1 MTEEARSQS
10 VPSLVSIF
18 LQVSEVPWYF
28 ELSPTKLEIAPLQNS
43 LPLLFFFT
51 GRMSDTSS
59 TPNSE
64 LEEQWQRWVDAALPD
79 DDSPPPLHADPARR
93 EIDSQRKYIDAL
105 EQLAVGGGAQ
115 DSVPPGTAL
124 MLRQQNKLLVTKC
137 AAAGPAPRR
146 ARRVA
151 QRAAGQ
157 RAVALRASQHAR
169 ARART
174 LRATAGGARKAER
187 SERLQAQNARL
198 RSQLRERDQQL
209 VSSCRRIA
217 ELEQLVVSL
226 RTVLRQSVRGIA
238 LAGLEPD
245 PPLLQGPAVNLA

>member
-1 MTEEARSQS
+1 M
-10 VPSLVSIF
+10 PSLVSIF

-64 LEEQWQRWVDAALPD
+64 LEEQWQRWVDATLPD

-137 AAAGPAPRR
+137 AALQGQLHAAHAASRSAQQVNAQWRSEHRNTREREREHYAQLQAALEKPNARSGCRR
-146 ARRVA
+146 RT
-151 QRAAGQ
+151 
-157 RAVALRASQHAR
+157 RASAR
-169 ARART
+169 SSES
-174 LRATAGGARKAER
+174 AT
-187 SERLQAQNARL
+187 S
-198 RSQLRERDQQL
+198 
-209 VSSCRRIA
+209 SSCRAADASQSSSNWSYRC
-217 ELEQLVVSL
+217 EQSF
-226 RTVLRQSVRGIA
+226 A
-238 LAGLEPD
+238 KACAGLRWR
-245 PPLLQGPAVNLA
+245 A

>member
-1 MTEEARSQS
+1 MPANDARRKKP
-10 VPSLVSIF
+10 PSDAA
-18 LQVSEVPWYF
+18 Y
-28 ELSPTKLEIAPLQNS
+28 KK
-43 LPLLFFFT
+43 
-51 GRMSDTSS
+51 SS
-59 TPNSE
+59 TARCTLAADQYLLNRCRRSSSTHVAKRNTSARTSVE
-64 LEEQWQRWVDAALPD
+64 SAKHVKNVSRTRWI
-79 DDSPPPLHADPARR
+79 SPPWQRR

-209 VSSCRRIA
+209 VSSGRRIA

>member
-115 DSVPPGTAL
+115 DSVPPGT
-124 MLRQQNKLLVTKC
+124 
-137 AAAGPAPRR
+137 
-146 ARRVA
+146 
-151 QRAAGQ
+151 
-157 RAVALRASQHAR
+157 
-169 ARART
+169 
-174 LRATAGGARKAER
+174 
-187 SERLQAQNARL
+187 
-198 RSQLRERDQQL
+198 
-209 VSSCRRIA
+209 I
-217 ELEQLVVSL
+217 
-226 RTVLRQSVRGIA
+226 
-238 LAGLEPD
+238 
-245 PPLLQGPAVNLA
+245 

>member
-1 MTEEARSQS
+1 
-10 VPSLVSIF
+10 
-18 LQVSEVPWYF
+18 
-28 ELSPTKLEIAPLQNS
+28 
-43 LPLLFFFT
+43 
-51 GRMSDTSS
+51 MSDTSS

-79 DDSPPPLHADPARR
+79 DDDGSPPPLHADPARR
-93 EIDSQRKYIDAL
+93 EIESQRKYI
-105 EQLAVGGGAQ
+105 
-115 DSVPPGTAL
+115 
-124 MLRQQNKLLVTKC
+124 
-137 AAAGPAPRR
+137 
-146 ARRVA
+146 
-151 QRAAGQ
+151 
-157 RAVALRASQHAR
+157 VALRASQHAR

-209 VSSCRRIA
+209 VSSGRRIA